1 MTTHQA
7 QVSQFTRDQYLN
19 GKCSP
24 AEYYA
29 QFITPT
35 GVELVQRSPIF
46 QTLKNTEV
54 KKLTDL
60 PLLGWNGI
68 GSASDACRLLNE
80 LGDHWSLATSV
91 VINKR
96 IAAHLLGIQS

>member
-1 MTTHQA
+1 MTTAQT
-7 QVSQFTRDQYLN
+7 QVSKFDREQYLN
-19 GKCSP
+19 GKCTP
-24 AEYYA
+24 ADYYA

-35 GVELVQRSPIF
+35 GVALVERSPIF

-60 PLLGWNGI
+60 PLMGWNGI
-68 GSASDACRLLNE
+68 GSASDACRLLTE

-91 VINKR
+91 VINKT
-96 IAAHLLGIQS
+96 IAAHLLGIKF

>member
-7 QVSQFTRDQYLN
+7 QVSQFTRDEYLN
-19 GKCSP
+19 GKCTS
-24 AEYYA
+24 AAYYA

-35 GVELVQRSPIF
+35 GVELVECSPIF

-60 PLLGWNGI
+60 PLLGWNSI

-91 VINKR
+91 VINKT